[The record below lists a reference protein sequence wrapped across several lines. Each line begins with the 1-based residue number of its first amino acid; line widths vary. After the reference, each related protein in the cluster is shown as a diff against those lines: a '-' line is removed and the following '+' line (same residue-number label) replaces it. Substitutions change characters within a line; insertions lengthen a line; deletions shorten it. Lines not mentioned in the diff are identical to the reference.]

1 MCALWVVL
9 TGHGLMDLA
18 EGASSQAAAMRQ
30 AKKERPLASAQAWLS
45 AVESCVA
52 AVLMVIAP

>member
-18 EGASSQAAAMRQ
+18 EGSSQAAAMRQ
-30 AKKERPLASAQAWLS
+30 AKKERPLASAQAWLP
-45 AVESCVA
+45 AVESFVA